1 MTELISVKGK
11 TRMEMSQLSVLCS
24 YFLWNTTI
32 LACRETGASHQDVLE
47 RGDGSLSC
55 RAGSYMLSVPALH
68 VLQLSSQSR
77 GPCSEHSAGL
87 SRVVPA
93 WSPGQLPI
101 RPVVFVGLGLSFL
114 LCKIEKLKFI
124 LSYL

>member
-1 MTELISVKGK
+1 
-11 TRMEMSQLSVLCS
+11 
-24 YFLWNTTI
+24 
-32 LACRETGASHQDVLE
+32 
-47 RGDGSLSC
+47 
-55 RAGSYMLSVPALH
+55 MLSVSAPH

-77 GPCSEHSAGL
+77 GLCSGHSAGL

-93 WSPGQLPI
+93 WSPGQFPI
-101 RPVVFVGLGLSFL
+101 SPEALVGLDLSFL